1 MLLLIGAFLVS
12 LIPCLGMFFWLRNG
26 LLKDSPDYE
35 GHKRRCDTAIRYGM
49 LSVVFVVLGSALTH
63 ILGAIVGLRNL
74 GLVWQAYYAFI
85 VLAGV
90 EEAVK
95 FYMLK
100 KTFGKYPDHAFSWIE
115 IIIYMMCVAAGF
127 EILESIEYAIGSG
140 PGPMFMRGFTIMH
153 VMFGFFMGYFCGK
166 ALKTGNKAYYVLAFV
181 CPWLYHGLF
190 DFLVGSDLINKNEAL
205 GLLAL
210 GMAVACGIA
219 AIWSIF
225 FFRKARKNET
235 YTTPVLLPTVVAE
248 AADAD
253 AASVDVND
261 APADVDA
268 APSAGMH
275 F

>member
-12 LIPCLGMFFWLRNG
+12 LIPCLAMFFWLRNG

-35 GHKRRCDTAIRYGM
+35 GHVKRCDTAIRYGM
-49 LSVVFVVLGSALTH
+49 LSVVFVVLGSALFH
-63 ILGAIVGLRNL
+63 ILGAVLGLRNL
-74 GLVWQAYYAFI
+74 GLVWEAYYAFI

-100 KTFGKYPDHAFSWIE
+100 KTFGKYPDHAFSWLE

-153 VMFGFFMGYFCGK
+153 VMFGFFMGYFYGK
-166 ALKTGNKAYYVLAFV
+166 SLKTGNKAYLVLSIVA
-181 CPWLYHGLF
+181 PWLYHGLF
-190 DFLVGSDLINKNEAL
+190 DFLVGSDLINQNEAL
-205 GLLAL
+205 GFLAL

-225 FFRKARKNET
+225 FFRKARKDEK
-235 YTTPVLLPTVVAE
+235 YTAPVLLPTAV

-253 AASVDVND
+253 AA
-261 APADVDA
+261 
-268 APSAGMH
+268 PSEGKH